1 MLSDYSLQEIIEGEE
16 WMYYEVN
23 AREFG
28 KNSLRRGGYQFE
40 DRGLGDV
47 GGNYVS
53 DIITADLI
61 IKNENCIWACYIPRI
76 KKALKAVLSKSRKIK
91 LRPEDWPLMLEI
103 AGRVKDNLPDLV
115 IVPDGKD

>member
-23 AREFG
+23 TREFG
-28 KNSLRRGGYQFE
+28 KNSLRRGGYLFE

-61 IKNENCIWACYIPRI
+61 IKNENCLSRLLIIITIYLCHKMTR
-76 KKALKAVLSKSRKIK
+76 KK
-91 LRPEDWPLMLEI
+91 
-103 AGRVKDNLPDLV
+103 
-115 IVPDGKD
+115 